1 MPEQNKS
8 LAEELRSAAE
18 QLRKVAGT
26 LPEPLPAVELDPEK
40 VRDFLVFYG
49 GMHAY

>member
-8 LAEELRSAAE
+8 LSEELRLAAE
-18 QLRKVAGT
+18 ELRKVAGT
-26 LPEPLPAVELDPEK
+26 LPEAGPVEELDPEK

-49 GMHAY
+49 GRHAY